1 VSGLRFKARQRF
13 LLDIFQTGKYSGPAS
28 CVGGYLACFQ
38 SDRFGKSSAPSLNKH
53 LREKIMQDLQTWQIL
68 ILAIVGVLILGA
80 IAYWAT
86 SRRRSRHLRDHFGP
100 EYNRT
105 IAETGNRRAAEA
117 ELARRENRIR
127 NLEVRPLSG
136 ADKQRFQEQWG
147 LCQAQF
153 VDDPA
158 GAVNS
163 ADALLTD
170 VLRARGYAADNPHD
184 RISDISA
191 AYPRHATRY
200 RFAGDLVSRHR
211 RGQGSTEDLR
221 KAFVHYRALFDE
233 ILGGQ
238 DEELK
243 RAS

>member
-1 VSGLRFKARQRF
+1 
-13 LLDIFQTGKYSGPAS
+13 
-28 CVGGYLACFQ
+28 
-38 SDRFGKSSAPSLNKH
+38 
-53 LREKIMQDLQTWQIL
+53 MQDLQTWQIAA
-68 ILAIVGVLILGA
+68 IAIVAVVVLAA
-80 IAYWAT
+80 IAYWL
-86 SRRRSRHLRDHFGP
+86 SNRRRSRHLRDHFGP

-105 IAETGNRRAAEA
+105 IAETGSRRAAET

-127 NLEVRPLSG
+127 NLEIRPLS
-136 ADKQRFQEQWG
+136 ATDKQRFREEWVQ
-147 LCQAQF
+147 CQAQF

-158 GAVNS
+158 SAVDS

-184 RISDISA
+184 RICDISA

-200 RFAGDLVSRHR
+200 RFAEDLVTRHR

>member
-1 VSGLRFKARQRF
+1 
-13 LLDIFQTGKYSGPAS
+13 
-28 CVGGYLACFQ
+28 
-38 SDRFGKSSAPSLNKH
+38 
-53 LREKIMQDLQTWQIL
+53 MQDLQSWQIAIIAIAGVV
-68 ILAIVGVLILGA
+68 ILAA
-80 IAYWAT
+80 IAFWV
-86 SRRRSRHLRDHFGP
+86 SRHRRTRHLRDHFGP

-105 IAETGNRRAAEA
+105 IMETGSRRAAES
-117 ELARRENRIR
+117 ELARREERVR
-127 NLEVRPLSG
+127 NLETRALS
-136 ADKQRFQEQWG
+136 ASDKQRFREQWVM
-147 LCQAQF
+147 CQAQF

-158 GAVNS
+158 GAVHA
-163 ADALLTD
+163 ADGLLTD
-170 VLRARGYAADNPHD
+170 VLRARGYAADNPYD

-200 RFAGDLVSRHR
+200 RFAEDLVTRHR

>member
-1 VSGLRFKARQRF
+1 
-13 LLDIFQTGKYSGPAS
+13 
-28 CVGGYLACFQ
+28 
-38 SDRFGKSSAPSLNKH
+38 
-53 LREKIMQDLQTWQIL
+53 MQDLQTWQIAA
-68 ILAIVGVLILGA
+68 IAIGAVVVLAA
-80 IAYWAT
+80 IAYWLT
-86 SRRRSRHLRDHFGP
+86 SQRRRRHLRDHFGP

-105 IAETGNRRAAEA
+105 IAEVGNRRAAES
-117 ELARRENRIR
+117 ELARREERIKT
-127 NLEVRPLSG
+127 LEIRPLSDS
-136 ADKQRFQEQWG
+136 DKQNFREQWV
-147 LCQAQF
+147 LCQGQF

-163 ADALLTD
+163 ADELLGN
-170 VLRARGYAADNPHD
+170 VLRARGYAADNPYE

-200 RFAGDLVSRHR
+200 RFAEDLVTRHR
-211 RGQGSTEDLR
+211 RGHGSTEDLR

>member
-1 VSGLRFKARQRF
+1 
-13 LLDIFQTGKYSGPAS
+13 
-28 CVGGYLACFQ
+28 
-38 SDRFGKSSAPSLNKH
+38 
-53 LREKIMQDLQTWQIL
+53 MQDLQTWQIAA
-68 ILAIVGVLILGA
+68 IAIVGVVILAG
-80 IAYWAT
+80 IAFWL
-86 SRRRSRHLRDHFGP
+86 SNRRRSRHLRDHFGP
-100 EYNRT
+100 EYNRI
-105 IAETGNRRAAEA
+105 IAETGNRRTAEA

-127 NLEVRPLSG
+127 NLEIRPLSVS
-136 ADKQRFQEQWG
+136 DKQRFREQWA

-158 GAVNS
+158 GAVHI
-163 ADALLTD
+163 ADDLLTD
-170 VLRARGYAADNPHD
+170 VLSARGYAAGNPYE

-200 RFAGDLVSRHR
+200 RFAEDLVTRHR

-238 DEELK
+238 DEELE

>member
-1 VSGLRFKARQRF
+1 
-13 LLDIFQTGKYSGPAS
+13 
-28 CVGGYLACFQ
+28 
-38 SDRFGKSSAPSLNKH
+38 
-53 LREKIMQDLQTWQIL
+53 MQELQTWQIVT
-68 ILAIVGVLILGA
+68 IAIVGILILGA
-80 IAYWAT
+80 IAYWVS

-127 NLEVRPLSG
+127 NLEVRPLSSS
-136 ADKQRFQEQWG
+136 DKQRFREEWG

-153 VDDPA
+153 VDDPV
-158 GAVNS
+158 GAVS
-163 ADALLTD
+163 AADALLTD
-170 VLRARGYAADNPHD
+170 VLRARGYAADNPYE

-200 RFAGDLVSRHR
+200 RFAEDLITRHR
-211 RGQGSTEDLR
+211 RGHGSTEDLR
-221 KAFVHYRALFDE
+221 NAFVHYRALFDE

>member
-1 VSGLRFKARQRF
+1 
-13 LLDIFQTGKYSGPAS
+13 
-28 CVGGYLACFQ
+28 
-38 SDRFGKSSAPSLNKH
+38 
-53 LREKIMQDLQTWQIL
+53 MQDLQTWQIAV
-68 ILAIVGVLILGA
+68 LAIVAVGVLAA
-80 IAYWAT
+80 IAYWLT
-86 SRRRSRHLRDHFGP
+86 SQRRSRHLRDHFGP

-105 IAETGNRRAAEA
+105 IAETGSRRAAEA
-117 ELARRENRIR
+117 ELERRENRIR
-127 NLEVRPLSG
+127 NLEIRPLS
-136 ADKQRFQEQWG
+136 ASDKQRFREEWV
-147 LCQAQF
+147 LCQGQF

-163 ADALLTD
+163 ADELLGD
-170 VLRARGYAADNPHD
+170 VLRARGYAADNPYD

-200 RFAGDLVSRHR
+200 RFAEDLVTRHR
-211 RGQGSTEDLR
+211 RGHGSTEDLR

>member
-1 VSGLRFKARQRF
+1 
-13 LLDIFQTGKYSGPAS
+13 
-28 CVGGYLACFQ
+28 
-38 SDRFGKSSAPSLNKH
+38 
-53 LREKIMQDLQTWQIL
+53 MQDLQTWQIVA
-68 ILAIVGVLILGA
+68 IAIVAIVVLAA
-80 IAYWAT
+80 IGLWMFQ
-86 SRRRSRHLRDHFGP
+86 RRRTRHLRDHFGP

-105 IAETGNRRAAEA
+105 IAEVGNRRAAES
-117 ELARRENRIR
+117 ELARRQERIK
-127 NLEVRPLSG
+127 NLEIRPLSNS
-136 ADKQRFQEQWG
+136 DKQRFRENWT

-158 GAVNS
+158 GAVTA
-163 ADALLTD
+163 ADGLLTD

-184 RISDISA
+184 RMADLSA

-200 RFAGDLVSRHR
+200 RFAEDLVTRHR
-211 RGQGSTEDLR
+211 RGEGSTEDLR
-221 KAFVHYRALFDE
+221 RAFVHYRALFDE

>member
-1 VSGLRFKARQRF
+1 
-13 LLDIFQTGKYSGPAS
+13 
-28 CVGGYLACFQ
+28 
-38 SDRFGKSSAPSLNKH
+38 
-53 LREKIMQDLQTWQIL
+53 MQDLQTWQI
-68 ILAIVGVLILGA
+68 AA
-80 IAYWAT
+80 IAIAGAVILVAIAFWILN
-86 SRRRSRHLRDHFGP
+86 RRRTQHLRSHFGP

-105 IAETGNRRAAEA
+105 IAETGSRRAAEA
-117 ELARRENRIR
+117 ELARREERVR
-127 NLEVRPLSG
+127 NLEIRPLSDS
-136 ADKQRFQEQWG
+136 DKQRFREQWVA
-147 LCQAQF
+147 CQAQF

-158 GAVNS
+158 GAVHA
-163 ADALLTD
+163 ADGLLTD

-200 RFAGDLVSRHR
+200 RFAEDLVTRHR
-211 RGQGSTEDLR
+211 HGQGSTEDLR
-221 KAFVHYRALFDE
+221 RAFVHYRALFDE

>member
-1 VSGLRFKARQRF
+1 
-13 LLDIFQTGKYSGPAS
+13 
-28 CVGGYLACFQ
+28 
-38 SDRFGKSSAPSLNKH
+38 
-53 LREKIMQDLQTWQIL
+53 MQDLQTWQVAAIAVVGVVVL
-68 ILAIVGVLILGA
+68 AAIVFLIS
-80 IAYWAT
+80 
-86 SRRRSRHLRDHFGP
+86 SRRRSSHLRDHFGP

-105 IAETGNRRAAEA
+105 IAETGSRRAAEA
-117 ELARRENRIR
+117 ELARREERVR
-127 NLEVRPLSG
+127 NLDIRPLSIS
-136 ADKQRFQEQWG
+136 DRQRFRDQWVA
-147 LCQAQF
+147 CQGQF

-158 GAVNS
+158 GAIHA
-163 ADALLTD
+163 ADGLLSE
-170 VLRARGYAADNPHD
+170 VLRARGYAADNPYD

-200 RFAGDLVSRHR
+200 RFAEDLVTRHR

-221 KAFVHYRALFDE
+221 RAFVHYRALFDE

>member
-1 VSGLRFKARQRF
+1 
-13 LLDIFQTGKYSGPAS
+13 
-28 CVGGYLACFQ
+28 
-38 SDRFGKSSAPSLNKH
+38 
-53 LREKIMQDLQTWQIL
+53 MQDLQTWQIAAIVIAGIV
-68 ILAIVGVLILGA
+68 ILAG
-80 IAYWAT
+80 IAYWA
-86 SRRRSRHLRDHFGP
+86 SGRRRTRHLRDHFGP

-105 IAETGNRRAAEA
+105 VAETGSRRAAES
-117 ELARRENRIR
+117 ELARREDRVR
-127 NLEVRPLSG
+127 NLDIRPLG
-136 ADKQRFQEQWG
+136 AAEKQRFREEWLG
-147 LCQAQF
+147 IQAQF

-158 GAVNS
+158 GAIHS
-163 ADALLTD
+163 ADGLLSE
-170 VLRARGYAADNPHD
+170 VLRARGYAADNPYD

-200 RFAGDLVSRHR
+200 RFAEDLVTRHR

-221 KAFVHYRALFDE
+221 RAFVHYRALFDE

>member
-1 VSGLRFKARQRF
+1 
-13 LLDIFQTGKYSGPAS
+13 
-28 CVGGYLACFQ
+28 
-38 SDRFGKSSAPSLNKH
+38 
-53 LREKIMQDLQTWQIL
+53 MQDLQTWQIA
-68 ILAIVGVLILGA
+68 AIVIAGIVVLAA
-80 IAYWAT
+80 IGWWMT
-86 SRRRSRHLRDHFGP
+86 GRRRTRHLRDHFGP

-105 IAETGNRRAAEA
+105 IAETGSRRAAET
-117 ELARRENRIR
+117 ELARREDRIR
-127 NLEVRPLSG
+127 NLEVRQLSPEN
-136 ADKQRFQEQWG
+136 KQRFREQWVA
-147 LCQAQF
+147 CQAQF

-158 GAVNS
+158 GAIHT
-163 ADALLTD
+163 ADALLSE
-170 VLRARGYAADNPHD
+170 VLRARGYAADNPYD

-200 RFAGDLVSRHR
+200 RFAEDLVTRHR

-221 KAFVHYRALFDE
+221 RAFVHYRALFDE

>member
-1 VSGLRFKARQRF
+1 
-13 LLDIFQTGKYSGPAS
+13 
-28 CVGGYLACFQ
+28 
-38 SDRFGKSSAPSLNKH
+38 
-53 LREKIMQDLQTWQIL
+53 MQDLQTWQIAAIAIAGVVVL
-68 ILAIVGVLILGA
+68 AAIVLLI
-80 IAYWAT
+80 YN
-86 SRRRSRHLRDHFGP
+86 RRRTRHLREHFGP

-117 ELARRENRIR
+117 ELARREERVRKLDI
-127 NLEVRPLSG
+127 RPLSVS
-136 ADKQRFQEQWG
+136 DRQRFRDQWVG
-147 LCQAQF
+147 CQAEF

-158 GAVNS
+158 GAVNE

-170 VLRARGYAADNPHD
+170 VLRARGYAADNPYD
-184 RISDISA
+184 RIGDITA

-200 RFAGDLVSRHR
+200 RFAEDLVTRHR

-221 KAFVHYRALFDE
+221 RAFVHYRALFDE

>member
-1 VSGLRFKARQRF
+1 
-13 LLDIFQTGKYSGPAS
+13 
-28 CVGGYLACFQ
+28 
-38 SDRFGKSSAPSLNKH
+38 
-53 LREKIMQDLQTWQIL
+53 MQDLQTWQIAA
-68 ILAIVGVLILGA
+68 IAIVGVVILAG
-80 IAYWAT
+80 IAFWL
-86 SRRRSRHLRDHFGP
+86 SNRRRSRHLRDHFGP
-100 EYNRT
+100 EYNRI
-105 IAETGNRRAAEA
+105 IAETGNRSAAEA
-117 ELARRENRIR
+117 ELARREDRIR
-127 NLEVRPLSG
+127 NLEIRSLSV
-136 ADKQRFQEQWG
+136 ADKQRFTDQWA

-153 VDDPA
+153 VDDPED
-158 GAVNS
+158 AVHN
-163 ADALLTD
+163 ADDLLTD
-170 VLRARGYAADNPHD
+170 VLRARGYAADNPYE

-200 RFAGDLVSRHR
+200 RFAEDLVTRHR